1 MEDVSITQKKNWMS
15 RKGGMSKIMGVSIM
29 ATVDVIPL
37 WPFPYP
43 KRTSISDSAS

>member
-15 RKGGMSKIMGVSIM
+15 RKGGMSKIM

-37 WPFPYP
+37 WSFPYP

>member
-1 MEDVSITQKKNWMS
+1 MEDVSIIQKKNRMS
-15 RKGGMSKIMGVSIM
+15 QKGGMSKVM

>member
-1 MEDVSITQKKNWMS
+1 MEDVSINQKKNWMS
-15 RKGGMSKIMGVSIM
+15 WKGGKNKIK

>member
-1 MEDVSITQKKNWMS
+1 MEDVSIILMKAWMN
-15 RKGGMSKIMGVSIM
+15 RKAGMSKIM

>member
-1 MEDVSITQKKNWMS
+1 MKDVSITQKKNWMS
-15 RKGGMSKIMGVSIM
+15 RKGGMSKIM